1 MKRTRLSNGWHMVDD
16 RETLEVD
23 VVTSS
28 QGEGPAAF
36 PFPGALGDS
45 APHSVEDVLRAADE
59 ACRRMEFLARELEC
73 LGNFDD
79 DEGPRAA

>member
-16 RETLEVD
+16 RETLEVE
-23 VVTSS
+23 VLTPSPRS
-28 QGEGPAAF
+28 GPASLR
-36 PFPGALGDS
+36 FPGVPGES
-45 APHSVEDVLRAADE
+45 TPSSVEDVLRAADD

>member
-1 MKRTRLSNGWHMVDD
+1 MKRTPLSNGWHMVDD

-23 VVTSS
+23 VPTPS
-28 QGEGPAAF
+28 QGDWPASLR
-36 PFPGALGDS
+36 FPGALGES
-45 APHSVEDVLRAADE
+45 TPHSVEDVLRAADD